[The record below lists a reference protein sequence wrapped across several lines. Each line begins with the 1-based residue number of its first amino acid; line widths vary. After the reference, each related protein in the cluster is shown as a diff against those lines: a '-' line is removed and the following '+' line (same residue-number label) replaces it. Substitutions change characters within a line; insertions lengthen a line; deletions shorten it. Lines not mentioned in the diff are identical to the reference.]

1 MTKAINYYQAQK
13 SFNKQKK
20 RLSLRNF
27 NISLIALIIV
37 LSAFHLINISDLT
50 AKGFILKDLKAQS
63 NILSSEKMSY
73 EERINGLQSY
83 YTLNSRAENL
93 EMIAIN
99 EIDYLNAPLAAV
111 ARK

>member
-1 MTKAINYYQAQK
+1 
-13 SFNKQKK
+13 
-20 RLSLRNF
+20 
-27 NISLIALIIV
+27 
-37 LSAFHLINISDLT
+37 
-50 AKGFILKDLKAQS
+50 
-63 NILSSEKMSY
+63 MSY